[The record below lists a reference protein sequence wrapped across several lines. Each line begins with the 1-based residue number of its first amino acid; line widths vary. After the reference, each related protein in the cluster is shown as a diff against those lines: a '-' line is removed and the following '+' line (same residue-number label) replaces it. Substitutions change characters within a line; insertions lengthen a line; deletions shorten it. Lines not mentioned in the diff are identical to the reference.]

1 MWKMSSFSTSG
12 FMPHGHCYLW
22 TPSLVWLHVVSDA
35 LIFLAYVTIPAT
47 LLYFVRRRK
56 DVPFDW
62 MFMCFGVFIV
72 SCGLTHLMAV
82 WTVWT
87 PSYWIAGAIKAVTAA
102 ASICTSVAL
111 ALLVP
116 KALALPSPE
125 AMRRVTRALEASEAR
140 FRAAVE
146 GSRDAFY
153 IVEAVRDAQG
163 RIEDFTYTYANPQVR
178 PRLSQEAPQE
188 LVGRRMS
195 EYVPLEIMPGLIE
208 HFGTVM
214 QRGAAVE
221 DELSVRMP
229 GRAER
234 WVQLQVVPLGTGV
247 AATSRDITQRKRD
260 ERALKLAE
268 ERFRTLLEAAPDAIV
283 IVNERGEIVFVNT
296 QTSNV
301 FQYAA
306 GELVGQPVETLIPI
320 ALTAKHTEQRQAYF
334 REASVRPM
342 GAGLELNGRRKDG
355 SIFPVEVSLSPLQ
368 TETGLLVSSAIRD
381 VSARKWIENAL
392 KLSNQEL
399 EAFSYS
405 VAHDLRAPLRGIS
418 GFAQI
423 LTDEHEQALDED
435 ARDCLEEIRSNAQ
448 RMGQLIDALLLLS
461 RVSRSELHMEPVDIS
476 AMAQSVAGELARCEP
491 QRAVAIDVQPGLH
504 AAMDPTLART
514 LLTNLIGNA
523 WKFTSRAGHP
533 RIEIGAATENGAHT
547 FFVRDNGAGFDSS
560 FGGKLFTPFQRLHN
574 SREYS
579 GTGIGLATVQ
589 RIVHRHGGRVWAE
602 GRVGEG
608 AAFYFRIPVRS
619 LGARA

>member
-1 MWKMSSFSTSG
+1 MWKMSSFSSSG

-47 LLYFVRRRK
+47 LVYFVRRRK

-62 MFMCFGVFIV
+62 MFLCFGVFIV
-72 SCGLTHLMAV
+72 SCGLTHLMEV

-102 ASICTSVAL
+102 ASLCTSAAL
-111 ALLVP
+111 VLLVP

-153 IVEAVRDAQG
+153 IVEAVRDTGGHVQ
-163 RIEDFTYTYANPQVR
+163 DFTFTYANPQVR
-178 PRLSQEAPQE
+178 ARLSQAASGEI
-188 LVGRRMS
+188 VGQRMS
-195 EYVPLEIMPGLIE
+195 QLIPPQTLPALLD
-208 HFGTVM
+208 HFRGVM

-221 DELSVRMP
+221 DEMSITLQ
-229 GRAER
+229 GQAER
-234 WVQLQVVPLGTGV
+234 WLELQVVPMGSGV
-247 AATSRDITQRKRD
+247 AVTSRDITQRKRD

-268 ERFRTLLEAAPDAIV
+268 ERFRALLEAAPDAIV
-283 IVNERGEIVFVNT
+283 IVNERGEIVFVNA

-306 GELVGQPVETLIPI
+306 SELVGRPVETLMPN
-320 ALTAKHTEQRQAYF
+320 AVAATHAERRTAYF
-334 REASVRPM
+334 REATVRPM
-342 GAGLELNGRRKDG
+342 GASLELNGRRKDG
-355 SIFPVEVSLSPLQ
+355 SVFPVEVSLSPLQ

-423 LTDEHEQALDED
+423 LIDEHADSLDAD
-435 ARDCLEEIRSNAQ
+435 ARDCLDEIRLNTQ
-448 RMGQLIDALLLLS
+448 RMSQLIDALLSLS

-476 AMAQSVAGELARCEP
+476 SMAQSVAGELARNEP
-491 QRAVAIDVQPGLH
+491 GRAVAVDVQPGLN
-504 AAMDPTLART
+504 AAMDPVLART

-523 WKFTSRAGHP
+523 WKFTSHAGQP
-533 RIEIGAATENGAHT
+533 RIEVGAATENGSHT
-547 FFVRDNGAGFDSS
+547 FFVRDNGAGFDTS

-574 SREYS
+574 SREYP

-608 AAFYFRIPVRS
+608 AAFYFRIPVTS
-619 LGARA
+619 PGARA